1 MRDVG
6 LWSICSLMLG
16 LMVGVSVERADA
28 LRHARDASRMNYD
41 AASYDLRACAATCSA
56 DAARGARAA
65 AVALADVQ
73 GRLDRLRDE
82 TARAWTDCAVP
93 GVWMDLGVVTLP
105 EARGER

>member
-6 LWSICSLMLG
+6 LWATSALMLG
-16 LMVGVSVERADA
+16 LMVGVSVERERADMRLADA
-28 LRHARDASRMNYD
+28 NADRAG
-41 AASYDLRACAATCSA
+41 YDLRACAATCSA
-56 DAARGARAA
+56 DATRSARVASE
-65 AVALADVQ
+65 ALADVQ

-93 GVWMDLGVVTLP
+93 GVWHDLGVVTLP